1 MSIFTEIGEADG
13 APIFSIRLS
22 QAEVEGFTRLLTRS
36 LNRNQILILSE
47 LRRPSSSITSIL
59 AQISEK
65 STIPLSTLKL
75 NARILRDL
83 KLITYGS
90 GSKTPRLTEVGGLV
104 LKMLEQDIKEIPN
117 PVIGLSEQLA
127 ERSVHLKKTVER
139 MIGEAGSGHL
149 GPSLSC
155 LDMLLTTYA
164 TRIRVRDD
172 VLILSKG
179 HAAPA
184 LYAVLAEVGII
195 PMEELDTLRS
205 LDSRLQGHPET
216 IVPGVALSTGSL
228 GQGLS
233 VGNGIALA
241 SKLSNRR
248 RRVYVVVGDG
258 ELDEGQIW
266 EAAMTAAQYVLDNV
280 TVIVDR
286 NGFQHNGPTQE
297 VKRKD
302 PLKEKWEAFG
312 WEVEEI
318 DGHDFQQILRALDD
332 ADQADRPFAVIA
344 RTSRTGSN
352 SH

>member
-1 MSIFTEIGEADG
+1 MLTEI
-13 APIFSIRLS
+13 
-22 QAEVEGFTRLLTRS
+22 
-36 LNRNQILILSE
+36 SE
-47 LRRPSSSITSIL
+47 T
-59 AQISEK
+59 

-90 GSKTPRLTEVGGLV
+90 GSRIPRLTEVGAFI

-117 PVIGLSEQLA
+117 PVIGPSKQLE
-127 ERSVHLKKTVER
+127 ERSVNLKKTVER

-155 LDMLLTTYA
+155 LDILLAIYA
-164 TRIRVRDD
+164 TRVKIRDD

-184 LYAVLAEVGII
+184 LYTVLAEAGII
-195 PMEELDTLRS
+195 PMKELDTLRS

-241 SKLSNRR
+241 SKLSNRGTK
-248 RRVYVVVGDG
+248 VYVVVGDG

-280 TVIVDR
+280 IVIVDR
-286 NGFQHNGPTQE
+286 NGFQHNGPTRE

-312 WEVEEI
+312 WAVEEI
-318 DGHDFQQILRALDD
+318 DGHDFQQILQALDH
-332 ADQADRPFAVIA
+332 ADQADKPLVVIA

>member
-1 MSIFTEIGEADG
+1 MARETGEADG

-22 QAEVEGFTRLLTRS
+22 QAEVEGFARLLTRS
-36 LNRNQILILSE
+36 LNRNQMLILSE
-47 LRRPSSSITSIL
+47 LRRPSNNITSLL
-59 AQISEK
+59 AQISER
-65 STIPLSTLKL
+65 SEVPLSTLKL

-83 KLITYGS
+83 NLITYGS
-90 GSKTPRLTEVGGLV
+90 GSRTPRLTEVGILV
-104 LKMLEQDIKEIPN
+104 LKMLEHDIEEVLN
-117 PVIGLSEQLA
+117 PALGLSEKLE
-127 ERSVHLKKTVER
+127 ERSGCLKKTVEKT
-139 MIGEAGSGHL
+139 IGEAGSGHL

-155 LDMLLTTYA
+155 LDMLLAIYT
-164 TRIRVRDD
+164 TRISVRDD

-195 PMEELDTLRS
+195 RMEELDTLRS
-205 LDSRLQGHPET
+205 LDSRLQGHPEA
-216 IVPGVALSTGSL
+216 ILPGVVLSTGSL

-233 VGNGIALA
+233 VGNGVALA
-241 SKLSNRR
+241 SKLSKQG

-286 NGFQHNGPTQE
+286 NGFQHNGPTQD

-318 DGHDFQQILRALDD
+318 DGHDFQQILWALDR
-332 ADQADRPFAVIA
+332 ADKADRPFAVIA
-344 RTSRTGSN
+344 RTSTTGSN